1 MSYTKVFN
9 ANEATHDEWLA
20 FRRNGIGGSDMAALL
35 GLNKWRSV
43 LDVWLDK
50 TGQTEPD
57 TEGNRFTYWGIKLE
71 ALVADEFALQTG
83 YKVRNNNF
91 TLQSDEHPWM
101 LANIDREIVGVDAG
115 LECKTASAYKRD
127 EWEGDSVPD
136 AYYIQCQHYMA
147 VTGKSSWWIA
157 CLLGGNDFVYK
168 EIPRNQE
175 VIDAIIAQGEVFWN
189 EFVIPKVMP
198 ATDGSK
204 ACTEA
209 IRSMFKPEEGTSID
223 LPDTADLYF
232 KQYFDAKE
240 REDTA
245 KEEKTAAQNA
255 LRLMLGNNQ
264 SGICG
269 THTVKYSKSSKAKPK
284 FNEKAFA
291 DEWPDLYTMFLE
303 EGKANAPRLI
313 IK

>member
-115 LECKTASAYKRD
+115 LECKTASAY
-127 EWEGDSVPD
+127 
-136 AYYIQCQHYMA
+136 
-147 VTGKSSWWIA
+147 
-157 CLLGGNDFVYK
+157 
-168 EIPRNQE
+168 
-175 VIDAIIAQGEVFWN
+175 
-189 EFVIPKVMP
+189 
-198 ATDGSK
+198 
-204 ACTEA
+204 
-209 IRSMFKPEEGTSID
+209 
-223 LPDTADLYF
+223 
-232 KQYFDAKE
+232 
-240 REDTA
+240 
-245 KEEKTAAQNA
+245 
-255 LRLMLGNNQ
+255 
-264 SGICG
+264 
-269 THTVKYSKSSKAKPK
+269 
-284 FNEKAFA
+284 
-291 DEWPDLYTMFLE
+291 
-303 EGKANAPRLI
+303 
-313 IK
+313 